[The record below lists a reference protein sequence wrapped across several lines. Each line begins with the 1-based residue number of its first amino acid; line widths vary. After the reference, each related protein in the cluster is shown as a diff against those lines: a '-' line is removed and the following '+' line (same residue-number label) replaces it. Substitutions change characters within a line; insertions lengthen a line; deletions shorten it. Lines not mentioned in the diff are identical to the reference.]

1 MTATPS
7 AAPAA
12 APPPELD
19 GRWFQ
24 LVVDDP
30 AGGAPYGQYH
40 VADDLVWAEFYA
52 GGTLRSG
59 RLVGQRRSDGSFRAA
74 YCLLTA
80 TGELVTGE
88 CTSIPE
94 LDARGLVRIADH
106 FRRTDG
112 TTGVTYIEE
121 IPPPAASREA

>member
-1 MTATPS
+1 MTATHS
-7 AAPAA
+7 SV
-12 APPPELD
+12 PPGAVCPDVD

-40 VADDLVWAEFYA
+40 AVDDLVWAEFYA

-59 RLVGQRRSDGSFRAA
+59 RLVGQLRPDGSFRAA

-106 FRRTDG
+106 FRRSDG